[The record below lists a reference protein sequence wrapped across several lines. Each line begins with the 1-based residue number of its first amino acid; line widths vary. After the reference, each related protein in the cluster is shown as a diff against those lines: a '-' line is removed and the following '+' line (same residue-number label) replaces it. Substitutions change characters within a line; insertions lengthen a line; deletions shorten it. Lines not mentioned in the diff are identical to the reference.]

1 MKNIF
6 LSMILLLLTAQ
17 LFSQNSSPTAMRL
30 DDLIDEAVKNN
41 PEIRAALAQVDV
53 MRARVSQAGTL
64 DDPELKFMR
73 EGMPDFKYSKAM
85 FSRLELMQMIPFPTK
100 LGTQKDLAEIQKRS
114 SQSDQLEKVNE
125 VLAKL
130 KSTYVELWFI
140 QQNIALMQENSRL
153 MKQFLSA
160 AQTKYTTGQVPQQDI
175 LKTQIE
181 IAMIG
186 NEQISLRQKELGMK
200 VMLMSLLNRDGK
212 DTLTTAMMPAEIS
225 FTLNLDSL
233 LSFALHNRPMIV
245 KDSLMIDES
254 RTMLSMAKQE
264 YLPDFKFG
272 IERMTEPMGQFTGWS
287 VSAGITIPFAP
298 WTLGKASARVDEAN
312 ASIIK
317 SNASYTAT
325 RNMVASNIK
334 DLYYKA
340 SGAKEQLDIYN
351 SAILPQAKQSVQ
363 ASLTAYQTGTTDFLM
378 LIDAYRTLVNISKEY
393 FMTRMQFEQTVAEL
407 EREVGPQNLSD
418 VK

>member
-1 MKNIF
+1 MRIKIILFIIF
-6 LSMILLLLTAQ
+6 AVSLTVGQ
-17 LFSQNSSPTAMRL
+17 ESSTSDLQSLITEAM
-30 DDLIDEAVKNN
+30 KNN

-73 EGMPDFKYSKAM
+73 EGMPDFKYSEAM
-85 FSRLELMQMIPFPTK
+85 YSRIELMQMIPFPTK
-100 LGTQKDLAEIQKRS
+100 LGTQKDLANIQTRS
-114 SQSDQLEKVNE
+114 TQSEQLEKMNE

-140 QQNIALMQENSRL
+140 QQNIALAQENSRL
-153 MKQFLSA
+153 MKQFLSV

-175 LKTQIE
+175 LKAQIE

-186 NEQISLRQKELGMK
+186 NEQISLRQKELSMK
-200 VMLMSLLNRDGK
+200 AMLMSLLNRDSR
-212 DTLTTAMMPAEIS
+212 DTISVAMMPSEVS
-225 FTLNLDSL
+225 FVVNLDTL
-233 LSFALHNRPMIV
+233 LSFASHKRPMIV

-254 RTMLSMAKQE
+254 KTMLSMAKQE

-272 IERMTEPMGQFTGWS
+272 IERMTEPMGSFTGWS

-312 ASIIK
+312 AAINK
-317 SNASYTAT
+317 SNASYSAT
-325 RNMVASNIK
+325 RNMVANNIK

-340 SGAKEQLDIYN
+340 SGAKKQLDIYN
-351 SAILPQAKQSVQ
+351 SEILPQAKQSVQ

-378 LIDAYRTLVNISKEY
+378 LIDAYRTLVSISKEY
-393 FMTRMQFEQTVAEL
+393 FMTRMQFEQTLAEL
-407 EREVGPQNLSD
+407 EHEVGTQNLSD
-418 VK
+418 IK

>member
-1 MKNIF
+1 MNKIF
-6 LSMILLLLTAQ
+6 LVSVTFLLATQIYSQPATPPMQLDSLLAET
-17 LFSQNSSPTAMRL
+17 M
-30 DDLIDEAVKNN
+30 KNN

-53 MRARVSQAGTL
+53 MRARVSQAGAL
-64 DDPELKFMR
+64 DDPELKFMQ
-73 EGMPDFKYSKAM
+73 EGMPDFKFNEAMYS
-85 FSRLELMQMIPFPTK
+85 RIELMQMIPFPTK
-100 LGTQKDLAEIQKRS
+100 LGTQKDLADIQKRS

-140 QQNIALMQENSRL
+140 QQNIAIAQENSRL
-153 MKQFLSA
+153 MKQFLSI

-175 LKTQIE
+175 LKAQIE

-186 NEQISLRQKELGMK
+186 NEQVSLRQKELSMK
-200 VMLMSLLNRDGK
+200 AMMMSLLNRDTK
-212 DTLTTAMMPAEIS
+212 DTISIAMMPPEVS
-225 FTLNLDSL
+225 FAMNLDSVL
-233 LSFALHNRPMIV
+233 NFALHNRPMII

-254 RTMLSMAKQE
+254 KTMLSMAKQE

-272 IERMTEPMGQFTGWS
+272 IERMTEPMGSFTGWS
-287 VSAGITIPFAP
+287 VSAGITLPFAP
-298 WTLGKASARVDEAN
+298 WTLGKASARVDEAD
-312 ASIIK
+312 AAIIK

-325 RNMVASNIK
+325 RNMVASNVK

-340 SGAKEQLDIYN
+340 SGAKKQLDIYDLE
-351 SAILPQAKQSVQ
+351 ILPQAKQSVQ

-378 LIDAYRTLVNISKEY
+378 LIDAYRTLVNLSKEY
-393 FMTRMQFEQTVAEL
+393 FMTRMQFEQTIAEL
-407 EREVGPQNLSD
+407 EREVGIQNLSE